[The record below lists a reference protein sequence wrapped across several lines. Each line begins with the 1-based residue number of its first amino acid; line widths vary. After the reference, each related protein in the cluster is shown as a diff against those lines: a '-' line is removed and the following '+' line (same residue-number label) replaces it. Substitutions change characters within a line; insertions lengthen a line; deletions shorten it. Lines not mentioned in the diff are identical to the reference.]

1 MVGMPDNGTE
11 SDQPQFGQLQKK
23 VQKMFK
29 WETGAFSTC
38 QPISMGLKNI
48 NFLHLNLKLH
58 RFSLKADDTR

>member
-1 MVGMPDNGTE
+1 MC
-11 SDQPQFGQLQKK
+11 
-23 VQKMFK
+23 K

-58 RFSLKADDTR
+58 RFFSKADDTR